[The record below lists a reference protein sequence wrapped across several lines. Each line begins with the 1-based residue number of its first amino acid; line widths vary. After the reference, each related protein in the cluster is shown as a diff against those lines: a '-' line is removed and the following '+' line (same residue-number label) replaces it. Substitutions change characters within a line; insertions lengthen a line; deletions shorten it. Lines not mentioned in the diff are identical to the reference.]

1 MAEKKEK
8 KVISELQ
15 FYKGVGPARA
25 EAFQSAG
32 INQALDL
39 IFYLPRTYVSHHRVP
54 TLAALSIKMKREI
67 LFANEQN
74 NDAPGN
80 DEMAFR
86 EEITILARVIKHKE
100 HTINHRKKLLS
111 LEVADGTGE
120 RAYIN
125 FWTYTDY
132 YKKSYPLS
140 VMLSITGTPEFDK
153 FYKITFNHPEI
164 EILDENDEAEFKMG
178 TILPIYPLTEKMKR
192 MKINTKIIRKIV
204 YTVLQ
209 SELINIRE
217 NLPEYLIKKQNLF
230 DLHSALMNIH
240 FPESL
245 EKLDKA
251 KFRLKF
257 NEIFYFELMLAS
269 KTKNIKSFINSIL
282 INPKSERARKLYES
296 LPFEL
301 TVAQKRVINEIM
313 EDMKSGRQMNRLLQ
327 GDVGSGKTIVAI
339 LTMLAAV
346 DNGYQVAI
354 MAPTELLAEQ
364 HYLTMSKL
372 THNLDIKIVQLVGGQ
387 KTKWRKELLELIKTG
402 EANMICG
409 THAMFESNIEYNRL
423 GYIVIDEQHRFG
435 VNQRAD
441 LIFQGKKSLHDDK
454 IPHILVMSATPIPR
468 TLSMTL
474 YGDLDVSV
482 INEIPKNRLKTITKI
497 VYESEIESV
506 YEFIRKRVASGEQ
519 AFIVYPLVDKSDKIE
534 LKSAI
539 EHFDKFRD
547 SVFRNIPIGLLHGQ
561 MSGSE
566 KDEIMQEF
574 LNNKYKIIVATTVI
588 EVGIDVPNATI
599 MVIENAE
606 RFGLSQLHQLRGR
619 VGRGPLQSYC
629 ILVTKDR
636 YKYSLKAN
644 EIPNNEKR
652 AAIIRLKKMEKT
664 NDGFEIAELD
674 LKLRGPGDLLGTRQS
689 GLPDFKFIDIVN
701 DLEII
706 AKARKLAFEI
716 IASDANLQKKE
727 NLLLKFNLNYYQD
740 KNIYFDIP

>member
-74 NDAPGN
+74 NDAPCN

-100 HTINHRKKLLS
+100 HIINHRKKLLS

-132 YKKSYPLS
+132 YKKSYPLG

-251 KFRLKF
+251 RFRLKF

-269 KTKNIKSFINSIL
+269 KAKNIKSSINSIL
-282 INPKSERARKLYES
+282 INPKSQRARKLYKS

-364 HYLTMSKL
+364 HYLTISKL

-402 EANMICG
+402 EANIICG

-441 LIFQGKKSLHDDK
+441 LIFRGKKSLHDDK

-482 INEIPKNRLKTITKI
+482 INEIPKNRLKTITRI

-619 VGRGPLQSYC
+619 VGRGALQSYC

-689 GLPDFKFIDIVN
+689 GLPDFKFVDIVN